1 MDQQNLFIIQ
11 TVFAGIAA
19 VAIVLQMAI
28 LFGVYRAV
36 KSMNTAIQGV
46 VPKVESMV
54 EKTNAVIPKVEALV
68 ESSKAT
74 VEESRQ
80 ILASAKAQ
88 LAKVDELV
96 TDATNR
102 ARIQMDRAEM
112 MVDDAMDKA
121 QKTVNGISRG
131 VMRPMRE
138 IQGVAAGIQAAL
150 AFLLRGTRPSVDQA
164 TSDEEMFI

>member
-19 VAIVLQMAI
+19 LAIVLQMAI
-28 LFGVYRAV
+28 LFAVYRAV

-68 ESSKAT
+68 ESTKAT
-74 VEESRQ
+74 VEDSRQ
-80 ILASAKAQ
+80 ILASAKSQ

-121 QKTVNGISRG
+121 QK
-131 VMRPMRE
+131 
-138 IQGVAAGIQAAL
+138 
-150 AFLLRGTRPSVDQA
+150 
-164 TSDEEMFI
+164 